1 MRLSAEGRG
10 GSVTCNQPHKL
21 LFTSWAHQP
30 AGPSGTWLSWHHGNC
45 EEVPSSSKNQ
55 RTCPAAERMTMETH
69 SAHVFFQILHHGR
82 PHNAEFIVPILQMGT
97 HRPGFVPWVQDK
109 KLCDFGEDD

>member
-1 MRLSAEGRG
+1 
-10 GSVTCNQPHKL
+10 
-21 LFTSWAHQP
+21 
-30 AGPSGTWLSWHHGNC
+30 
-45 EEVPSSSKNQ
+45 
-55 RTCPAAERMTMETH
+55 METH